1 MNFSKQNSWPE
12 PAGILQSWPVMA
24 SQTARQLMHS
34 ARVCCCTAGFLS
46 CLLTL
51 PAAQAASTSTAQQED
66 LIDMSLEAL
75 MDIEVTSVSKRAQ
88 KKSEAAAAIFV
99 ITNEDL
105 RRWGVTNIPDALRRV
120 PGLQVARI
128 DANKWAITARGFN
141 SRFANKLLVLIDGRS
156 VYTPLFAGVYWEA
169 NDVMLEDVERIE
181 VIRGPGGT
189 LWGANAV
196 NGVINIITRPSGNTQ
211 GTLLAG
217 GAGNEEN
224 GFVNLRHGGATP
236 GGRNYRVY
244 GKFHA
249 VDTGEPIEFGF
260 PTAAHDDSEFGQGG
274 FRTDWDSGN
283 SDSFSLQGDAY
294 NGHADQQLLLATSA
308 TPVIDNADYEGN
320 NLLYRWLHR
329 NSERSSFTLQA
340 YYDYAGLDSAVLFE
354 DRRTLDLDFQHHYT
368 TSGAHELVWGLNY
381 RHINDDTESRPT
393 FSLVPAK
400 RTVNLYTAFIQDEIS
415 LLDDRAQLTLGSKFE
430 QNDFSGFEAQPNIR
444 LAWLTESGA
453 TLWGAVSRAVRT
465 PARGEH
471 DVSLTVLPPQTGLPP
486 LTILGNDQFDSEDL
500 VAYELGYRFKPTE
513 RLSVDLT
520 AFHNRY
526 QNLRT
531 VEITSMP
538 PGAFQA
544 TFGNHMKGNTQGLE
558 VDAHWQANQWLS
570 VNANYTRLEIDLDL
584 INNSG
589 DTLSQSAE
597 DASPTHQ
604 ANLWLAADL
613 DHDINLDAGLRYVD
627 HIHTPGMPTGTPSYL
642 AFDARIGWRPR
653 PDLELSLIGQN
664 LFDDSHPEFNPDF
677 IFSLP
682 TEVERSIYGK
692 VTLKF

>member
-1 MNFSKQNSWPE
+1 
-12 PAGILQSWPVMA
+12 
-24 SQTARQLMHS
+24 MHC
-34 ARVCCCTAGFLS
+34 ARVCCTAGFLS
-46 CLLTL
+46 CLLAL
-51 PAAQAASTSTAQQED
+51 PAAQAASASTED
-66 LIDMSLEAL
+66 LSDMSLEAL
-75 MDIEVTSVSKRAQ
+75 MNIEVTSVSKRAQ
-88 KKSEAAAAIFV
+88 RKSEAAAAIFV

-169 NDVMLEDVERIE
+169 NDVMLEDVARIE

-196 NGVINIITRPSGNTQ
+196 NGVINIITKSSSETQ

-217 GAGNEEN
+217 GAGNEEK
-224 GFVNLRHGGATP
+224 GLINLRHGGSTP
-236 GGRNYRVY
+236 GGGNYRLY
-244 GKFHA
+244 GKFHG
-249 VDTGEPIEFGF
+249 VDTGEPIGFGF

-340 YYDYAGLDSAVLFE
+340 YYDYVGLDSAVLYE

-368 TSGAHELVWGLNY
+368 TSGTHDLVWGLNY
-381 RHINDDTESRPT
+381 RNISDDTESRPT
-393 FSLVPAK
+393 FSLTPAK

-415 LLDDRAQLTLGSKFE
+415 LLDDHAQLTIGSKFE
-430 QNDFSGFEAQPNIR
+430 QNDFTGFEAQPNIR
-444 LAWLTESGA
+444 LAWHTESGA

-471 DVSLTVLPPQTGLPP
+471 DVTLAVIPPPPAPPP
-486 LTILGNDQFDSEDL
+486 LTIFGNEQFNSEDL
-500 VAYELGYRFKPTE
+500 IAYELGYRFKPTE
-513 RLSVDLT
+513 RLSVDLA
-520 AFHNRY
+520 AFYNSY
-526 QNLRT
+526 KQLRT

-538 PGAFQA
+538 PGAFEA
-544 TFGNHMKGNTQGLE
+544 TFGNNMEGNTQGLE
-558 VDAHWQANQWLS
+558 IDAHWQTSPWLS

-584 INNSG
+584 TNNSG
-589 DTLSQSAE
+589 DTLSLSAE

-604 ANLWLAADL
+604 ANLWMAADL
-613 DHDINLDAGLRYVD
+613 DHGIDLDAGLRYVD
-627 HIHTPGMPTGTPSYL
+627 TIHTPGMPASTPSYL
-642 AFDARIGWRPR
+642 AFDARIGWQPR
-653 PDLELSLIGQN
+653 PGLELSLIGQN